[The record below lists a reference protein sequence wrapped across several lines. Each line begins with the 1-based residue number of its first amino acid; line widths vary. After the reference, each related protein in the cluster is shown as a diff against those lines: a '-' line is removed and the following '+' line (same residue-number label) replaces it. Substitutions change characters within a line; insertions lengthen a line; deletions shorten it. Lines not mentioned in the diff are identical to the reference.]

1 MANHNRVEYGDI
13 GSTFGAM
20 VKLARENGLTIRHYN
35 ETGELPR
42 TFELVYR
49 GTSKGEVP
57 IVGNLSVDDV
67 IGNNTVKHGLTLKQ
81 IIEKQSKYA
90 N

>member
-1 MANHNRVEYGDI
+1 MASQKVEYGDI
-13 GSTFGAM
+13 SSTFGIM
-20 VKLARENGLTIRHYN
+20 VELARENGLTIRHYN

-49 GTSKGEVP
+49 RTPKGEVP

-67 IGNNTVKHGLTLKQ
+67 IGNNNVKEGQTLKQ
-81 IIEKQSKYA
+81 IIEKYGS
-90 N
+90 

>member
-1 MANHNRVEYGDI
+1 MTNNNRVEYGDI
-13 GSTFGAM
+13 SSTFGIM
-20 VKLARENGLTIRHYN
+20 VELAREYGLTIRHYN

-49 GTSKGEVP
+49 RTPKGEVP

-67 IGNNTVKHGLTLKQ
+67 VGNNTIKDGLTLKQ
-81 IIEKQSKYA
+81 IIEKYGK
-90 N
+90 

>member
-1 MANHNRVEYGDI
+1 MMASQKVEYGDI
-13 GSTFGAM
+13 GSTFGIM
-20 VKLARENGLTIRHYN
+20 VELARENGLTIRHYN

-49 GTSKGEVP
+49 RTPKGEVP

-67 IGNNTVKHGLTLKQ
+67 VGNNNVKEGQTLKQ
-81 IIEKQSKYA
+81 IIEKHSS
-90 N
+90 

>member
-1 MANHNRVEYGDI
+1 MASQKVEYGDI
-13 GSTFGAM
+13 SSTFGIM
-20 VKLARENGLTIRHYN
+20 VELARENGLAIRHYN

-49 GTSKGEVP
+49 RTPKGEVP

-67 IGNNTVKHGLTLKQ
+67 IGNNNVKEGQTLKQ
-81 IIEKQSKYA
+81 IIEKYGS
-90 N
+90 